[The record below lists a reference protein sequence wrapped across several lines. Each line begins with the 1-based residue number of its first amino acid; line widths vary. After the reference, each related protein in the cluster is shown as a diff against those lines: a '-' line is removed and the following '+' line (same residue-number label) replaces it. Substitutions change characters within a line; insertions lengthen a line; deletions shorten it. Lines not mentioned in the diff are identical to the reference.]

1 MLSIKLLS
9 IVVMKRLFTTIIIDN
24 GPIRRQ
30 KRGNKFCIRHTNVI
44 VVNMVAYKFTPITVQ
59 YILPLEMLCSL
70 VCPSVTFYPHLDF
83 WKINIFAEKMR
94 YSEKN
99 LIFRKKSDT
108 IILLNS
114 RPS

>member
-30 KRGNKFCIRHTNVI
+30 KRGNKFCVRHTNVI

-83 WKINIFAEKMR
+83 WKINIFAEKN
-94 YSEKN
+94 E
-99 LIFRKKSDT
+99 IFRKKSDFQKKNL
-108 IILLNS
+108 IL
-114 RPS
+114 